1 MASPPQVCGPSVFK
15 HFQDPLEYQYTAA
28 VVETAQVRID
38 RILLAIHTC

>member
-1 MASPPQVCGPSVFK
+1 MASPPQVCGPSFFK